1 MAGSRAEIASKRRLT
16 FEGTCSFAAG
26 VALHSWDIRDG
37 VFIVISTIP
46 RRVFCTFGDATALGD
61 EVDLS
66 STRRAFNA
74 WLFGMESFLAFEAG
88 NMIVFPGAMLGTLP
102 HRFSVVLFDTTA
114 GVI

>member
-1 MAGSRAEIASKRRLT
+1 MAGSWAEVAGKRRLT

-26 VALHSWDIRDG
+26 VALHSWDIWDR

-46 RRVFCTFGDATALGD
+46 RWVFCTFGDATAFGD

-88 NMIVFPGAMLGTLP
+88 NMIVFPGAMLGALP
-102 HRFSVVLFDTTA
+102 HRFSIVLLYTTT